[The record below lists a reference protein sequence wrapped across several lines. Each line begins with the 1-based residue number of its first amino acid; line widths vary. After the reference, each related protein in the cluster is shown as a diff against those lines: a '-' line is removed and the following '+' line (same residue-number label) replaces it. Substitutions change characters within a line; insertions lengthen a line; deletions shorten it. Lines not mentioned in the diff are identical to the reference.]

1 MERGRRAEA
10 PVPCSDVSF
19 RLDQKTANFKA
30 AIGSRPMQWS
40 VLTEKKQK
48 NQLAQTEFR
57 VIKPIIKI
65 RARVITS
72 SSLPPHQ
79 RCTAAKDVTCQ
90 CLHELCLSESALS
103 AVQPR
108 PLLQLKAMSEV
119 HLTPHVTR
127 QMSHGIIPDSAVRA
141 TQEITPHM
149 EQHRDMQDGRRAAN
163 TTGLMLLSKAMLTPL
178 AAGGSSFCVHV
189 AVVAAGGTARRSPRL
204 WGTHSRARQAT
215 R

>member
-1 MERGRRAEA
+1 MIVVVA
-10 PVPCSDVSF
+10 PSLHSDSAPWPLTF
-19 RLDQKTANFKA
+19 RSANRQHRYISRVGTKCFKTH
-30 AIGSRPMQWS
+30 
-40 VLTEKKQK
+40 
-48 NQLAQTEFR
+48 
-57 VIKPIIKI
+57 VIYHK
-65 RARVITS
+65 S
-72 SSLPPHQ
+72 H
-79 RCTAAKDVTCQ
+79 VTCQ